1 MEFLTDFVL
10 VLTTLPVDGDA
21 TGEAAEKLARTLVDE
36 HLAACV
42 NILPPMRSIY
52 SWKGLTEAAEERQ
65 LVIKTTHDRVSDLEN
80 RILELHQYD
89 TPEFLVIPIVD
100 GGREYLA
107 WLSESTSK
115 QTPQ

>member
-1 MEFLTDFVL
+1 
-10 VLTTLPVDGDA
+10 
-21 TGEAAEKLARTLVDE
+21 
-36 HLAACV
+36 
-42 NILPPMRSIY
+42 MRSIY
-52 SWKGLTEAAEERQ
+52 AWKGLTESAEERQ
-65 LVIKTTHDRVSDLEN
+65 LVIKTTHARLSDLED
-80 RILELHQYD
+80 RVMELHPYD